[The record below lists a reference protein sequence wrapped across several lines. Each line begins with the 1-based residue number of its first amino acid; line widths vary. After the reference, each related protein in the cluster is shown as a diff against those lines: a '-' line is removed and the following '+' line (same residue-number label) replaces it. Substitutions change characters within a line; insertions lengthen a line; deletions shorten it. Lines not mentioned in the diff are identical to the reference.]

1 MTPNEV
7 QGLQSL
13 AKAHGGSLS
22 VNPETGLVE
31 AGFLDAILPTIAGAG
46 LMMIPGMQPIGAAMI
61 TGLGATMLNGGD
73 LGKGLMAGLG
83 AYGGAGLAGSLGV
96 GAAAPGTGL
105 TAAAPTI
112 NPTAAAN
119 AGMATNPTSYAFN
132 STNAA
137 SGVNS
142 GLATNSSG
150 FSLTGAPAS
159 AQASQ
164 YAINPAAVSQYSVN
178 PAAQMSGITAP
189 VTPMPAALPSAAV
202 VPPAP
207 TSVMDKLSSGS
218 FYGDNAFNIGAAA
231 APMLLQEPET
241 VEAPVDNEQF
251 QYTYNP
257 GRASQEDLDAQRS
270 ANPGGE
276 LNYFKPTFGPR
287 QTVRVAQGGLLGL
300 AEGGMPFEYTYD
312 PATQKYIK
320 KPGAAAPMAAPMGA
334 VTPIGLDSSG
344 GYESTMSAPSTY
356 GGPGLMSMA
365 LGNFGQAPAPVDS
378 THQIMSAPA
387 AAQAAQTANINS
399 SPDVGMGGPTGDSI
413 GADAAAAGAAAEASM
428 GIDDGSSGV
437 YARGGVLRF
446 SDGGFSDGQDYRRE
460 QNKKIEDVMAGK
472 PPLGF
477 EIMNSFGAHAANPD
491 DPDAKNAF
499 IAEMFGMQQPKMPT
513 TTTTAPQMETAY
525 NPDTQTYYQR
535 PQAAAGAPQMM
546 APYKPDELMYY
557 EKERGAASGGLMGL
571 AGGGTLDLS
580 GTFNLGG
587 QGQQGALGGARP
599 NNSFTESP
607 MGDLGGILG
616 LFGGQQTDGSGHGGG
631 GLSNYGNDTR
641 GPMARDFDF
650 GNNRMEMDYG
660 APAAH
665 VLGIPPGSH
674 SYQGPMTEA
683 QKQNSTYAAGGMA
696 KGGFVVPADVVSAL
710 GNGSTNAGLRAL
722 KSKFG
727 AVKHI
732 KGKGDGLSDSIPTS
746 IDGKQPAR
754 VADGEAYIDPKTVA
768 KVGGGDSKKG
778 AKKLYAM
785 MDKIRSQ
792 AHGKTTQQR
801 KVDSRKVV

>member
-1 MTPNEV
+1 MNNIHPIAQAVQSQGRGKDTQLVHMTPGEV
-7 QGLQSL
+7 QGLHAL

-46 LMMIPGMQPIGAAMI
+46 LMMVPGMQPIGAAMI

-105 TAAAPTI
+105 TAAAPVGNSATAGY
-112 NPTAAAN
+112 NAGANAAGSGAVLPSTGYGFGSNAAPALTANPASVGMQLPAVAPTTAMPTANQFALS
-119 AGMATNPTSYAFN
+119 TKPT
-132 STNAA
+132 
-137 SGVNS
+137 
-142 GLATNSSG
+142 
-150 FSLTGAPAS
+150 
-159 AQASQ
+159 
-164 YAINPAAVSQYSVN
+164 
-178 PAAQMSGITAP
+178 M
-189 VTPMPAALPSAAV
+189 
-202 VPPAP
+202 
-207 TSVMDKLSSGS
+207 MDKLSSGS
-218 FYGDNAFNIGAAA
+218 FYGDNAMNIGAAA
-231 APMLLQEPET
+231 APMLLQEPKT
-241 VEAPVDNEQF
+241 QTAPVDNEQF

-276 LNYFKPTFGPR
+276 LNYFNPTYGPR

-344 GYESTMSAPSTY
+344 GYESTMSSPSTY

-378 THQIMSAPA
+378 THQTMSAPA
-387 AAQAAQTANINS
+387 AQQAQQAA
-399 SPDVGMGGPTGDSI
+399 SI
-413 GADAAAAGAAAEASM
+413 A
-428 GIDDGSSGV
+428 SSGGSRSI
-437 YARGGVLRF
+437 ASPSGG
-446 SDGGFSDGQDYRRE
+446 GGNGHD
-460 QNKKIEDVMAGK
+460 AGVT
-472 PPLGF
+472 GG
-477 EIMNSFGAHAANPD
+477 NSFGGD
-491 DPDAKNAF
+491 NAD
-499 IAEMFGMQQPKMPT
+499 GGG
-513 TTTTAPQMETAY
+513 Y
-525 NPDTQTYYQR
+525 NE
-535 PQAAAGAPQMM
+535 AAG
-546 APYKPDELMYY
+546 
-557 EKERGAASGGLMGL
+557 GLISL
-571 AGGGTLDLS
+571 AGGGTIDLS
-580 GTFNLGG
+580 GTVNLGG

-599 NNSFTESP
+599 NNSFTGSP

-650 GNNRMEMDYG
+650 GNSRMEMDYG
-660 APAAH
+660 SPAAH

-710 GNGSTNAGLRAL
+710 GNGSTDAGLRAL
-722 KSKFG
+722 K
-727 AVKHI
+727 VKLGSVKPI
-732 KGKGDGLSDSIPTS
+732 RGKGDGLSDSIPTS
-746 IDGKQPAR
+746 IDGRQPAR
-754 VADGEAYIDPKTVA
+754 VADGEAYIDPKVVA
-768 KVGGGDSKKG
+768 KIGGGDSKKG
-778 AKKLYAM
+778 AQKLYAM

-801 KVDSRKVV
+801 KVDPRKVV